1 MPSQNNDS
9 NSEMEQMNVP
19 VRNNVVKRTYYTSNK
34 PGTFI
39 RNAITGREYDWKVG
53 TRNSLRLFKIVDTI
67 GHHDKNGCQ
76 MIQSN
81 KKRGV
86 PLIYNSEPN
95 HLYYD
100 TPEEFMRHRNCRIHK
115 DLILQWN
122 EKRNHLFPVE
132 IRN

>member
-1 MPSQNNDS
+1 MPSQYNDS
-9 NSEMEQMNVP
+9 NGDNETMNVP

-39 RNAITGREYDWKVG
+39 RNALTGREYEWKVG
-53 TRNSLRLFKIVDTI
+53 TPDSLRLFKVVDTI
-67 GHHDKNGCQ
+67 GNHDKNGCR
-76 MIQSN
+76 IINSN
-81 KKRGV
+81 KRRGV
-86 PLIYNSEPN
+86 TTIYNSEPN

-115 DLILQWN
+115 DLILQWT

>member
-1 MPSQNNDS
+1 MPSQYNDS
-9 NSEMEQMNVP
+9 NVDIDATHVP
-19 VRNNVVKRTYYTSNK
+19 LRNNVVKRTFYTSNK

-39 RNAITGREYDWKVG
+39 RNAITGREYEWKVW
-53 TRNSLRLFKIVDTI
+53 THDSLRLFKIVDTI

-76 MIQSN
+76 IIQSN

-86 PLIYNSEPN
+86 PLTYNSEPN

-100 TPEEFMRHRNCRIHK
+100 TPEEFMRHRNCRINK

-122 EKRNHLFPVE
+122 EKRKQLFPVE